1 MMIMKK
7 YLFASLLL
15 IPLLGFMGFANEP
28 GNKVMV
34 DSKDTKLPDWQWTSG
49 QLEKG
54 KVASKELFT
63 ILFDPKIYRPRDSI
77 RITFT
82 SYKVAITNLNPG
94 TTFSKWTGKMN
105 LIYYMNNTWLPIVV
119 DTNDRIN
126 QFFSGVNNHAE
137 DSLVNYTVLFAVP
150 INRSL
155 TITTSAVTWRFKDV
169 YNANTIIEN
178 KKMGVTLTTSIR
190 GIEVQKIERTY

>member
-1 MMIMKK
+1 MKK
-7 YLFASLLL
+7 YLFAVSIIIPVILL
-15 IPLLGFMGFANEP
+15 MGFANEP
-28 GNKVMV
+28 VNKVMV
-34 DSKDTKLPDWQWTSG
+34 DSKDTKQPDWQWTSG

-54 KVASKELFT
+54 KIASKELFT

-94 TTFSKWTGKMN
+94 TTFSKWTGKMS
-105 LIYYMNNTWLPIVV
+105 LMYYMNNTWLPMVA
-119 DTNDRIN
+119 DTNARIN

-137 DSLVNYTVLFAVP
+137 DSLVNYTVLFTVP

-155 TITTSAVTWRFKDV
+155 TVTTSAVTWWFKDV
-169 YNANTIIEN
+169 YNANTITEN
-178 KKMGVTLTTSIR
+178 KKMGVTLTASIR